1 MNQTIQLGQYVPG
14 NSLLHRLTAV
24 TKIAMYVTYIACVIV
39 ANTTY
44 HYLLLTGILV
54 LILLS
59 TGIRIDIII
68 KSLRMY
74 LIMILFGA
82 FLNLLLVRGTPET
95 VVIQLGFYRM
105 YREGI
110 DAAIQMAFRLGLIM
124 SASFIMTLTTS
135 ITDMSHGFQFLMK
148 PFGKSAPQKLTLIL
162 TLALSFIPILSA
174 ELTHVLNAQKSRGA
188 DFKVKGLSKKINVIM
203 TIAVPM
209 FLSCLRRSEDIA
221 LAMEARGYT
230 GKEIRNAINRVHLK
244 AADKILMILCL
255 VFLAANIVIRIL
267 VFHS

>member
-1 MNQTIQLGQYVPG
+1 MSGTIQLGQYVPG

-24 TKIAMYVTYIACVIV
+24 TKIAMYATYIACVIV

-44 HYLLLTGILV
+44 HYLLLTGILI
-54 LILLS
+54 LLLLS
-59 TGIRIDIII
+59 TGIKIRIIL

-74 LIMILFGA
+74 LVMILFGA

-95 VVIQLGFYRM
+95 VVLQLGIYKM
-105 YREGI
+105 YQEGV

-135 ITDMSHGFQFLMK
+135 VTDMSHGFQYLMK
-148 PFGKSAPQKLTLIL
+148 PFGKSAPQKLTLIM
-162 TLALSFIPILSA
+162 TLALSFIPILST

-188 DFKVKGLSKKINVIM
+188 DLKVKGLGRKIDVIM

-230 GKEIRNAINRVHLK
+230 GSEIRNAINRVHLRLR
-244 AADKILMILCL
+244 DKVLLVLCL
-255 VFLAANIVIRIL
+255 VFFVANILVRVL
-267 VFHS
+267 VFN